1 MTDSAFVPSRIQWPY
16 LGVAARCG
24 ATLYVHGIISTKGIP
39 RSTLDQHSIDTLVD
53 TISTLRNIVVD
64 SRLRDNLFS
73 IDSYE
78 SVNYWLTVD
87 QVSIECQP
95 NINLVVNWVLIKLL
109 IEGVNQ
115 EYWSRV
121 LINTWLRMPLV
132 QIISSM
138 FHIKL
143 VQRGHSPSGQHQE
156 LRPLGEIY

>member
-1 MTDSAFVPSRIQWPY
+1 MFRPEYSDHIK
-16 LGVAARCG
+16 GVAARCG
-24 ATLYVHGIISTKGIP
+24 ATLYMHGIISTKGIP
-39 RSTLDQHSIDTLVD
+39 RSALDQHSIDTLVD
-53 TISTLRNIVVD
+53 TISTLRNIMVD
-64 SRLRDNLFS
+64 SRLRVNLFS

-95 NINLVVNWVLIKLL
+95 NINLVVNWVLIKVL

-115 EYWSRV
+115 EYWSR
-121 LINTWLRMPLV
+121 LSINTWVWMPLV

-138 FHIKL
+138 FHVKL
-143 VQRGHSPSGQHQE
+143 VQRGRSPSGHHQE